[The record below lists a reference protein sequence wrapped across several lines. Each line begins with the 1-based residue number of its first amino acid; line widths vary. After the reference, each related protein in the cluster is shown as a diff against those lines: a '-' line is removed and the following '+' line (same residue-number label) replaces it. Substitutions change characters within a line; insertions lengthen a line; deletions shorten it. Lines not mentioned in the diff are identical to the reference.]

1 MPVMSCKITSLAENR
16 VRETAVVDDS
26 DFSGLYE
33 TAFPTVAAFVSRNG
47 GLLEDAKDIFQ
58 DAVIVYYEKSR
69 EPGFGITNTE
79 AAYLLGIAKH
89 LWIRKYNREKLTVH
103 LDSWEATLSI
113 PEDFYTEVVDDK
125 LLTVLGRTGKKCMDL
140 LLAFYYEKLS
150 MDGIRNRFGY
160 GSERSAT
167 VQKFKCLEKVRNEV
181 KDKSLRYEDFTE

>member
-1 MPVMSCKITSLAENR
+1 MSCKITSLAENR